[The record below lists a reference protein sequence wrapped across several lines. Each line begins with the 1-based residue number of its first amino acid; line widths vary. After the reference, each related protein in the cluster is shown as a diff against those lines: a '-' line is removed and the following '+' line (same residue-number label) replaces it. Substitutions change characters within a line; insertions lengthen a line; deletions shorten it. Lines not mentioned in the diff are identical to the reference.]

1 MIVPR
6 GPQLLKMLV
15 YVGRPLLI
23 LVLYDLAVVVAYKVL
38 HWNWVALQHIPLS
51 LFGSAI
57 GIIVAFRNQS
67 SYARWWEAR
76 TLWGALV
83 NNSRSWARQVTT
95 VMMPSSDLEAAE
107 LNVMQRRLVY
117 HQIAYVKALRQHLRG
132 LEPWAE
138 LTSLLSDQELSE
150 LRDEKNIPL
159 AIQQQMGALLR
170 QCQVREWIDPMHW
183 RALDANLDDLVDAQG
198 GVERIKNTPM
208 PKQYD
213 YFPQLFVHIYCMML
227 PLALVTG
234 MGWYTPLG
242 STLVGF
248 IFLALDKIGRDLE
261 DPFENTIY
269 DVPLTA
275 ITTTI
280 EVNLRQLLGETAL
293 PKAETPVHGVL
304 W

>member
-6 GPQLLKMLV
+6 GRQLFKMLA
-15 YVGRPLLI
+15 YVGQPLLI
-23 LVLYDLAVVVAYKVL
+23 LVLFDLAVVVAYKVF
-38 HWNWVALQHIPLS
+38 HWNWLALPHIPLS

-76 TLWGALV
+76 TLCGAVV
-83 NNSRSWARQVTT
+83 NNSRTLARQVTT
-95 VMMPSSDLEAAE
+95 IMVPSNDGEAGE
-107 LNVMQRRLVY
+107 LKEYQRRLVY
-117 HQIAYVKALRQHLRG
+117 HTIAYAIALRQHLRR
-132 LEPWAE
+132 LEPWGE
-138 LTSLLSDQELSE
+138 LVPLLSEKELSE
-150 LRDEKNIPL
+150 LRDKKNVPL
-159 AIQQQMGALLR
+159 GILQQMSTLLS
-170 QCQVREWIDPMHW
+170 QCQVRRWIGYVQW
-183 RALDANLDDLVDAQG
+183 RGLDKNLEELMNAQG
-198 GVERIKNTPM
+198 GLERIKTTPM

-213 YFPQLFVHIYCMML
+213 YFPQLFVQIYCLLL
-227 PLALVTG
+227 PLALVIN

-280 EVNLRQLLGETAL
+280 EINLRQLLGETEL
-293 PKAETPVHGVL
+293 PQGTKPVRGVL

>member
-1 MIVPR
+1 
-6 GPQLLKMLV
+6 LAT
-15 YVGRPLLI
+15 YVGTPLLL
-23 LVLYDLAVVVAYKVL
+23 LVVYDLAVVVAYKVL
-38 HWNWVALQHIPLS
+38 HWDWVALPHIPLS

-95 VMMPSSDLEAAE
+95 VMMPLSDAEAGE
-107 LNVMQRRLVY
+107 LKVMQRRLVY
-117 HQIAYVKALRQHLRG
+117 HEIAYVHALRQHLRG
-132 LEPWAE
+132 LEPWEE
-138 LTSLLSDQELSE
+138 LTPLLSEREIGE
-150 LRDEKNIPL
+150 LRDQRNVPL

-170 QCQVREWIDPMHW
+170 YCQERRWIDSLQW
-183 RALDANLDDLVDAQG
+183 QSLDDNLDDLVDAQG
-198 GVERIKNTPM
+198 GAERIKNTPM

-213 YFPQLFVHIYCMML
+213 YFPQLFVQIYCLLL
-227 PLALVTG
+227 PLGLVTN

-269 DVPLTA
+269 DVPLTS
-275 ITTTI
+275 ITRTI
-280 EVNLRQLLGETAL
+280 EVNLRQMLGETAL
-293 PKAETPVHGVL
+293 PAAEKPVNGVL